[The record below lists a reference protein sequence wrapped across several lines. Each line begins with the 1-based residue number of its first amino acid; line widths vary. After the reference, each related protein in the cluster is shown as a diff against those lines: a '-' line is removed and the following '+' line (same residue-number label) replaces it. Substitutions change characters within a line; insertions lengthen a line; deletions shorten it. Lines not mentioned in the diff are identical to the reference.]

1 MAISKST
8 IKYLRSLS
16 LKKFRQKYNNFIVE
30 GDKMARE
37 LLTGQPGRVVAL
49 YALGSWLEQAGRELP
64 LPKEKAFVVAEQE
77 LARISNLST
86 PNQVL
91 AVVSMPE
98 NRVEEEPLRNGLSLF
113 LDGIQDPGNFGT
125 ILRIADW
132 FGISFVFCSPTCVDP
147 YNPKAIQASMG
158 AFLRVKV
165 VEQSLEN
172 LCLLAPGL
180 PVYGAAMDGENVFQ
194 ARLPAKGIIVIGNE
208 GNGISAAAAGLLNR
222 RIAIPAAAHG
232 GAESLNAAVAAG
244 IICAVF
250 RNRM

>member
-49 YALGSWLEQAGRELP
+49 YALDSWLEQAGRELP
-64 LPKEKAFVVAEQE
+64 LPKEKTFVVAEQE

-86 PNQVL
+86 PSQVL
-91 AVVSMPE
+91 AVVSIPE
-98 NRVEEEPLRNGLSLF
+98 YRVEEEPLRSGLSLF

-158 AFLRVKV
+158 AFLRVKT

-172 LCLLAPGL
+172 LCRLAPGL
-180 PVYGAAMDGENVFQ
+180 PVYGAAMDGENIFQ

-222 RIAIPAAAHG
+222 RISIPAAAHG
-232 GAESLNAAVAAG
+232 GAESLNAAVATG